1 MDLAR
6 GHVAA
11 FDHLNKQQNSGC
23 EVYNLGTG
31 KGYSVLEMVA
41 AFEKASGKQVSL
53 SQFIWLEQFLY
64 PLYLFPLSAVLNLKI
79 ADKNGE
85 QSSQTR

>member
-1 MDLAR
+1 MRDYIHVVDLAR

-31 KGYSVLEMVA
+31 KGYSVLEMIA
-41 AFEKASGKQVSL
+41 AFEKASGQQASL
-53 SQFIWLEQFLY
+53 PSIDYLLRTFLILISFISHIFVQI
-64 PLYLFPLSAVLNLKI
+64 LKL
-79 ADKNGE
+79 
-85 QSSQTR
+85 

>member
-11 FDHLNKQQNSGC
+11 FNYLNKQQNFGC

-41 AFEKASGKQVSL
+41 AFEKATGRKVNL
-53 SQFIWLEQFLY
+53 SPSPIFCFIS
-64 PLYLFPLSAVLNLKI
+64 SAFSFKF
-79 ADKNGE
+79 
-85 QSSQTR
+85 